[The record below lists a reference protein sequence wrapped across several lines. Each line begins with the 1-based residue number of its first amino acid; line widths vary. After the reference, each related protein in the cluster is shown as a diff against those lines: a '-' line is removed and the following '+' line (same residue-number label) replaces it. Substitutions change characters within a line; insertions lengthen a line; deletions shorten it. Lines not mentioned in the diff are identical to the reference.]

1 MSNSLQSHRLQPTRL
16 LRPWDFP
23 DKSKDVISTCRKMDS
38 LVLEMI
44 HEKQIQMKIL
54 SALGLRDARFSS

>member
-1 MSNSLQSHRLQPTRL
+1 M
-16 LRPWDFP
+16 
-23 DKSKDVISTCRKMDS
+23 ISTCRKMDS

-54 SALGLRDARFSS
+54 SALGLLQSWRCSLQFLKMHT